1 MLIGVPKETWA
12 GELRT
17 ALVPQNAKKFIEL
30 GLSIVVET
38 GSGVASGYTDSMYEE
53 VGVKISQDKA
63 EVLGADLVMRVRK
76 PSVAELQLVKKEA
89 VNISFLDPFNE
100 QELGPRHGY

>member
-38 GSGVASGYTDSMYEE
+38 GSGWRQDQPGQSRGSGSRLGHASSKTERCRTAAS
-53 VGVKISQDKA
+53 
-63 EVLGADLVMRVRK
+63 
-76 PSVAELQLVKKEA
+76 
-89 VNISFLDPFNE
+89 
-100 QELGPRHGY
+100 